1 MKNMKWIERIVYVSQ
16 LLMIPALLI
25 RLVYMYITYG
35 NVERTVIEVICIN
48 VVVLVLYN
56 PITLNFYRAMQEKE
70 RKQKDEIQHEKE

>member
-1 MKNMKWIERIVYVSQ
+1 MKNMKWIECVVYVSQ

-35 NVERTVIEVICIN
+35 NVERAVIEVICIN

-56 PITLNFYRAMQEKE
+56 PITLNFYRTMQEKE
-70 RKQKDEIQHEKE
+70 RKQKDEV